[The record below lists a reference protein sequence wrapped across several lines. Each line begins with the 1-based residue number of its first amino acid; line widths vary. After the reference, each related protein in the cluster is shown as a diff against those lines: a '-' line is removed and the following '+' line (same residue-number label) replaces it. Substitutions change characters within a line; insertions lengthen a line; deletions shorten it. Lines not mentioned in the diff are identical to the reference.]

1 MNWSDEENITT
12 IYRLLNVKGFGVAQT
27 NKLLWSFY
35 KKINSSSQ
43 FESAISDALQT
54 EDAESFKTS
63 YKLFRHDPYV
73 CYVSVLDENKY
84 PNRLRDTLRQNT
96 PTILSCIG
104 NLELLHKKSVG
115 FSGSRKVSD
124 KGLWITRD
132 CASQLSEKD
141 ICIISGYASGVD
153 LEAHKTALEHGGSTI
168 IVLPEGISSFHIRNE
183 LKSVWDWNRIL
194 VISEF
199 KPEDRWLAARAMRR
213 NQTIIGLS
221 DAMLVIEAGETGGS
235 LDAGMRTIN
244 YGKSLFVPLYGEFP
258 KSALGNNELLRMGA
272 NKLMRR
278 RDNHTNIDMV
288 LECINGD
295 DRKQQT
301 LPF

>member
-1 MNWSDEENITT
+1 MNWSDEKIITI

-27 NKLLWSFY
+27 NKLLWSLY
-35 KKINSSSQ
+35 RQISSSSQ
-43 FESAISDALQT
+43 FESAIVQALPPV
-54 EDAESFKTS
+54 DVESFKTDYELYRNES
-63 YKLFRHDPYV
+63 FVR
-73 CYVSVLDENKY
+73 YVSVLDDSKY
-84 PNRLRDTLRQNT
+84 PIRLINTLRQNT

-104 NLELLHKKSVG
+104 NLDLLKKKSVG
-115 FSGSRKVSD
+115 FSGSRKVSE

-132 CASQLSEKD
+132 CAFQLSNKD

-153 LEAHKTALEHGGSTI
+153 IEAHKTALENGGSTI
-168 IVLPEGISSFHIRNE
+168 IVLPEGISSFHVRRE
-183 LKSVWDWNRIL
+183 LKPFWDWNRIL

-199 KPEDRWLAARAMRR
+199 MPQDKWLAARAMRR

-244 YGKSLFVPLYGEFP
+244 YGKSLFVPFYSEVP
-258 KSALGNNELLRMGA
+258 QSALGNKELLRMGA

-278 RDNHTNIDMV
+278 RDNHTNIDV
-288 LECINGD
+288 VVESISFD
-295 DRKQQT
+295 ATKQKT

>member
-1 MNWSDEENITT
+1 MNWSDEEIITT

-35 KKINSSSQ
+35 RNINSSSQ
-43 FESAISDALQT
+43 FESAIIDALQAD
-54 EDAESFKTS
+54 EAESFKEV
-63 YKLFRHDPYV
+63 YELYRHEPYLR
-73 CYVSVLDENKY
+73 YVSVLDDDRY
-84 PNRLRDTLRQNT
+84 PDRLRNTLRQNT
-96 PTILSCIG
+96 PTVLSYMG
-104 NLELLHKKSVG
+104 NLDLLRKKSVG

-132 CASQLSEKD
+132 CALQFSEKD

-153 LEAHKTALEHGGSTI
+153 LEAHRTALEHGGSTI
-168 IVLPEGISSFHIRNE
+168 IVLPEGISSFHIRRE
-183 LKSVWDWNRIL
+183 LKPLWDWDRIL

-199 KPEDRWLAARAMRR
+199 KPEDKWLAARAMRR

-235 LDAGMRTIN
+235 FDAGMRTIN
-244 YGKSLFVPLYGEFP
+244 YGKSLFVPLYGEIP
-258 KSALGNNELLRMGA
+258 QSALGNKELLRMGA

-278 RDNHTNIDMV
+278 RDNHTNIDV
-288 LECINGD
+288 VVECISGD
-295 DRKQQT
+295 DKKQKT